1 MIDLQWTFPYPSRR
15 MPVLAE
21 NVVATS
27 QPLATQAGLRMLL
40 AGGNA
45 VDAAIAAAA
54 ALAVVEPTSNGLG
67 GDAFALIWN
76 GKGLSGINGS
86 GRSPEA
92 WHPERFQGLR
102 EMPHIGWDT
111 VTVPGAVDLWARLW
125 ERFGT
130 LPFETLLS
138 PAVHYA
144 REGFPVSPLTAGA
157 WAAAAP
163 TYAHLPE
170 FARVFLPGGRA
181 PAPGQWF
188 RCPEQAASL
197 LAIAGSRGAD
207 FYRGHLAERIASASS
222 AAGGALALSDLSR
235 HRSEWV
241 APLHVDYHG
250 IRLHEMPPN
259 GQGMAALIALGILN
273 HHDVREYPPD
283 SADSLHLQVEAM
295 KLAFG
300 VTHAHVCDPDAMT
313 VDPGELLSPVLLKEL
328 AGRIRRN
335 RALDPVPAS
344 LPDRGTVYLTAADR
358 AGMMVSFIQSNYA
371 GFGSG
376 IVVPGT
382 GVSLHNRGRGFRLDP
397 GHPNRVGGGKR
408 PYHTIIPGFV
418 TCGGEP
424 LMSLGVMGAHMQ
436 PQGHLQMVVRIFD
449 YGQNPQA
456 ASDAPRW
463 HVLEDGTLALEEGFS
478 PGVISALEARGH
490 RIISGP
496 PPFGFG
502 GAQIILRLERGYC
515 AASDH
520 RKDGCAVGF

>member
-1 MIDLQWTFPYPSRR
+1 
-15 MPVLAE
+15 
-21 NVVATS
+21 
-27 QPLATQAGLRMLL
+27 
-40 AGGNA
+40 
-45 VDAAIAAAA
+45 AAIAAAA
-54 ALAVVEPTSNGLG
+54 TLTVVEPTGSGLG
-67 GDAFALIWN
+67 GDAFALIWD

-92 WHPERFQGLR
+92 WHSDRFKGLR
-102 EMPHIGWDT
+102 EMPPIGWDT
-111 VTVPGAVDLWARLW
+111 VTVPGAVDLWASLW

-130 LPFETLLS
+130 LPFETVLS

-144 REGFPVSPLTAGA
+144 REGFAVSPITAAA
-157 WAAAAP
+157 WDHAAP

-170 FARVFLPGGRA
+170 FARVFLPGGGA
-181 PAPGQWF
+181 PSPGQWF
-188 RCPEQAASL
+188 RCPDQAETL
-197 LAIAGSRGAD
+197 LSIARSRGEN
-207 FYRGHLAERIASASS
+207 FYRGDLAEKIAAASS
-222 AAGGALALSDLSR
+222 ADGGALALSDLSR
-235 HRSEWV
+235 HHSEWV
-241 APLHVDYHG
+241 TPLHMDYHG

-283 SADSLHLQVEAM
+283 SADSIHLQVEAM

-300 VTHAHVCDPDAMT
+300 VTHAHVCDPSAMA
-313 VDPGELLSPVLLKEL
+313 VAPENLLSPAFLKEL
-328 AGRIRRN
+328 AGRISRN
-335 RALDPVPAS
+335 HARDPAPAP
-344 LPDRGTVYLTAADR
+344 LPDRGTVYLSTADR

-382 GVSLHNRGRGFRLDP
+382 GISLHNRGRGFRLDP
-397 GHPNRVGGGKR
+397 GHPNRVGGGRR
-408 PYHTIIPGFV
+408 PFHTIIPGFV
-418 TCGGEP
+418 TRDGVP

-436 PQGHLQMVVRIFD
+436 PQGHVQMVVRIFD
-449 YGQNPQA
+449 CGQNPQA

-463 HVLEDGTLALEEGFS
+463 HVLEDGTLALEEGIA
-478 PGVISALEARGH
+478 PDVIAALEARGH

-496 PPFGFG
+496 PPSGFG
-502 GAQIILRLERGYC
+502 GAQMILRLDKGYC